1 MAVNSTTE
9 TLTPGC
15 PQAALKAAFRGETK
29 TNSIL
34 EKEESLGMEWE
45 LQPTEV
51 GEVWLCGVAGFF
63 HLLTKHQLLLL
74 AKLISLV
81 FLFLFPNSFAEQ
93 LLNECY
99 VL

>member
-1 MAVNSTTE
+1 LAVNSTTE

-81 FLFLFPNSFAEQ
+81 F
-93 LLNECY
+93 
-99 VL
+99 